1 MLRNNFELDCAS
13 RAVND
18 FYNLDCDIPENLTE
32 DGKELFEQLK
42 SVYNKIRN
50 SSKQRLKI

>member
-42 SVYNKIRN
+42 SVYNKIR
-50 SSKQRLKI
+50 KRLKI